1 VQLELLVK
9 PQAELELEL
18 QLEVKRKLGALPVQR
33 LGGDLLLSSV

>member
-18 QLEVKRKLGALPVQR
+18 ELEVKRKLGALPVQR
-33 LGGDLLLSSV
+33 GDLLLSSV